1 MKIIYFFLFYIV
13 ISSIIY
19 SQITIHENDP
29 EFINFNPEAGLPF
42 SDAVRTGNLLFLS
55 GEIGRIPGTLEV
67 VPGGIAA
74 ETEQC
79 LTNIKNKLE
88 QMGSS
93 MSDVVK
99 CTVILTDIEEW
110 PAMNEVYKTFF
121 NENFPARTSFAGTG
135 LALNARV
142 EIECIAVIK
151 E

>member
-1 MKIIYFFLFYIV
+1 MKITNIFLFYII
-13 ISSIIY
+13 ISSFIY
-19 SQITIHENDP
+19 SQETFLENKP

-42 SDAVRTGNLLFLS
+42 SDAVRAGNLLFLS
-55 GEIGRIPGTLEV
+55 GEIGRIPGTLKV

-74 ETEQC
+74 ETRQC

-88 QMGSS
+88 KMGSS
-93 MSDVVK
+93 MSNVVK
-99 CTVILTDIEEW
+99 CTVVLTDIEEW
-110 PAMNEVYKTFF
+110 PTMNEVYKTFF

-142 EIECIAVIK
+142 EIECIAVIN